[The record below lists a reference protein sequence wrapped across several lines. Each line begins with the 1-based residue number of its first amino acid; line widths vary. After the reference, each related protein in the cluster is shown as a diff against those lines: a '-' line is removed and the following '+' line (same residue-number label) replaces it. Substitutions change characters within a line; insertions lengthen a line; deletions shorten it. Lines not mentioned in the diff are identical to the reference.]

1 MAEELHGV
9 RPLHLLH
16 LHPAAGAGGGAGGG
30 AEHAPPAPPH
40 LSFPRLVSL
49 VLQIL
54 HGELVA
60 CGGGGQG
67 REVPR
72 GQDVLRVLGQLAA
85 PVRAAAG
92 PRPRPPVQLGVAGGG
107 GGGGGRRLGGGGAH
121 GVERV
126 AWGGGGAGRGD
137 GHPHPRH
144 HARGGGGLQ
153 PGVGGELLQLD
164 AVLHVDLD
172 AASDQVLALLGHPV
186 PEPQLRAADLLVT
199 LEGDVPADL

>member
-30 AEHAPPAPPH
+30 AEHAPPAPPN
-40 LSFPRLVSL
+40 LRLPRLVSL

-60 CGGGGQG
+60 GRGGGGGQG

-72 GQDVLRVLGQLAA
+72 GQDGVVLRVLGQLAA

-92 PRPRPPVQLGVAGGG
+92 SRPRPPVQLGVAGGVA
-107 GGGGGRRLGGGGAH
+107 GGGGRRLGGGGAH

-126 AWGGGGAGRGD
+126 ARGGAGRGD

-144 HARGGGGLQ
+144 HARAGGGLQ

-164 AVLHVDLD
+164 ALLHVDLTQ
-172 AASDQVLALLGHPV
+172 ANETRPPAVALP
-186 PEPQLRAADLLVT
+186 RA
-199 LEGDVPADL
+199 